1 MNWTKNKLRKW
12 VAPNF
17 YELQDKVKELQTR
30 NDALLKDIHTLVME
44 DENDFKTIDVRVHW
58 SFVFM
63 KDKVLSYRSSK
74 NNKKQIKEK

>member
-1 MNWTKNKLRKW
+1 MNWIKNKLRKW

-30 NDALLKDIHTLVME
+30 NDVLLKDIHTLVME
-44 DENDFKTIDVRVHW
+44 DENDFKTIDVRGHW
-58 SFVFM
+58 SLVFM
-63 KDKVLSYRSSK
+63 KDKALSYGSSK